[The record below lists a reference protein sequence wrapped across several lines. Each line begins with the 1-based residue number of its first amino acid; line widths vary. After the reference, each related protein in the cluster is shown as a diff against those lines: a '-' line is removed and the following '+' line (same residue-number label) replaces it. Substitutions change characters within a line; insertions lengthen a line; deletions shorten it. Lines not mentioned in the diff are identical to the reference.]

1 MSELGRIVE
10 LLIVVFIAFA
20 ISSDIH
26 ASFLSANYPEALA
39 VIVQWAC
46 FFAMVIVYYK
56 WIRVKLNLDR
66 YF

>member
-20 ISSDIH
+20 ISSDMH
-26 ASFLSANYPEALA
+26 ASFLSANYPESIA
-39 VIVQWAC
+39 VIIQWVS
-46 FFAMVIVYYK
+46 FFAMLIFYYR
-56 WIRVKLNLDR
+56 WIRLKLNIDR

>member
-39 VIVQWAC
+39 VIVQWTC